1 MDRSDYYRV
10 QANINLDAIRSN
22 VKLLKGHIN
31 KATKLMVIVKA
42 NAYGHGAA
50 EVSKALDSMVDAYG
64 VAIIEEAIEL
74 RKVGITKPILILG
87 YTPKEQFDL
96 VVSYDI
102 IQTIYQY
109 EMAEEMSKEAIKQGK
124 TAKIHIKLD
133 TGMSRLGFSASDESI
148 NSIKKIS
155 TLKGIKIDG
164 LFSHFAKAD
173 DADKESVEQQ
183 INRFEEFGSLLRQE
197 GIDIPNCHISNSA
210 GMIEYPEAEY
220 DMVRCGIVI
229 YGIYPSDQIDQ
240 SSIRL
245 IPALEIKSHV
255 IYIKEIPAG
264 TGISYGST
272 FITQRKTKLAT
283 IPVGYADGYSRNM
296 SNIGKVIIRGQYAPI
311 IGRVCMDYFMVDITD
326 ISDVKQGEVVTLL
339 GSDGDSTISVE
350 TLAEWSHSFPY
361 EMVCTV
367 GKRIPRIY
375 I

>member
-1 MDRSDYYRV
+1 LDRSDYYRV

>member
-1 MDRSDYYRV
+1 MDRSEYYRV

-74 RKVGITKPILILG
+74 RKAGITKPILILG

-109 EMAEEMSKEAIKQGK
+109 EMAEELSKEAIRQGK
-124 TAKIHIKLD
+124 TAKIHVKLD

-148 NSIKKIS
+148 NSIKMIS

-272 FITQRKTKLAT
+272 FITQRKTKVAT

-326 ISDVKQGEVVTLL
+326 ISDVKQGDVVTLL

>member
-1 MDRSDYYRV
+1 MDRSEYYRV

-74 RKVGITKPILILG
+74 RKAGITKPILILG

-109 EMAEEMSKEAIKQGK
+109 EMAEELSKEAIRQGK
-124 TAKIHIKLD
+124 IAKIHVKLD

-148 NSIKKIS
+148 NSIKMIS

-272 FITQRKTKLAT
+272 FITQRKTKVAT

-326 ISDVKQGEVVTLL
+326 ISDVKQGDVVTLL